1 MTHEQR
7 VVELTGLV
15 VRTCR
20 RGDWLHSRIRL
31 LPTGVEVSG
40 LTIAEARA
48 LVAEVAGPLVETV
61 RDGATVAVLLKV
73 TECPNGHGPLEN
85 GDCPDCGFAI

>member
-1 MTHEQR
+1 MTHEER
-7 VVELTGLV
+7 VTELTARV

-20 RGDWLHSRIRL
+20 RRRMMLSRTRL
-31 LPTGVEVSG
+31 LDRGVEVTG
-40 LTIAEARA
+40 LTIDEARA

-61 RDGATVAVLLKV
+61 RDGSSVVVLLKV